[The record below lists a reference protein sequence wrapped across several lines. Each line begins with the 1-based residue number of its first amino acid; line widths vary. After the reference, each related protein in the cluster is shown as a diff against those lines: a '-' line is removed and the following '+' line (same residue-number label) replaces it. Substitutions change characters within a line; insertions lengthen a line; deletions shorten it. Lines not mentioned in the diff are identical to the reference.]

1 MINLDDTRHLQE
13 IVLQLSA
20 ANDLLNRIAVSLEAI
35 AAVAECYKIEFK
47 DEQQTEYDRYPGSK
61 KKFVDGVG
69 WVRYW

>member
-35 AAVAECYKIEFK
+35 AGE
-47 DEQQTEYDRYPGSK
+47 K
-61 KKFVDGVG
+61 KLEAGLEKAFTDAMFGKEG
-69 WVRYW
+69 PDA

>member
-35 AAVAECYKIEFK
+35 AGEKKIEAELAKAFTDAMFGK
-47 DEQQTEYDRYPGSK
+47 EGPDA
-61 KKFVDGVG
+61 
-69 WVRYW
+69 